1 MPALPG
7 AQKISVTRGDCRSF
21 HTKACSRP
29 PPPKTRIRILL
40 RSENA
45 REQARVGGRK
55 CWCQRGR
62 NRFRDLVI
70 SRFRDLKIAKSR
82 NHTITKFTH
91 ALIEVTFALRALW
104 KTENT
109 APCGS
114 ARMAKRPTPS
124 IVVGP

>member
-21 HTKACSRP
+21 HTRACSRP

-45 REQARVGGRK
+45 REQARVGV
-55 CWCQRGR
+55 R
-62 NRFRDLVI
+62 NSGVNGGEGMRFRDLAI
-70 SRFRDLKIAKSR
+70 SRFRDLRIAKSR

-91 ALIEVTFALRALW
+91 ALIDVTFALRALW

-114 ARMAKRPTPS
+114 ERTANRPTPS
-124 IVVGP
+124 IVV